1 MNWRMITRRALP
13 IVAGVVVGL
22 VASIAISSQL
32 PQTYEANSRLFLGSP
47 ASADSAGAYNG
58 DLFSQQRAATYAQL
72 VSNRDLA
79 VKVIDDLGLSVS
91 PDELATHVT
100 GAQVPKTVLMEISA
114 TDSSAQGAA
123 NLADAYAN
131 NLVAYIKRLETPLD
145 SNQPASV
152 VTVVQQAETPT
163 APVSPSYVLNA
174 LLGMV
179 LGAVVALLAMWAASK
194 LDKTVKSES
203 QLSDATGVPVL
214 GTLPRDSSR
223 LRTPMDASADAGS
236 PYAEAIRRLRT
247 NILYAHGDS
256 PSATVAFASPTSA
269 MSTTATMTNLA
280 IALDG
285 IGRRP
290 VLVDASL
297 RDQRLPQYL
306 AGNSEKGLAQVLTG
320 EMSIEDAVCQL
331 PNTDVR
337 VLFGGSCKG
346 ASSDLLASDEMAK
359 TLNALRQSF
368 DHILFDTP
376 GVLGA
381 TDAAV
386 VGLASDA
393 VVLVAI
399 AGKTRIDELTR
410 AKDTLQNVGVSVVG
424 AVLTQAR

>member
-1 MNWRMITRRALP
+1 MNWRKITRRSLP
-13 IVAGVVVGL
+13 IIAGVVVGL
-22 VASIAISSQL
+22 GASIAISSAL

-72 VSNRDLA
+72 VGNRDLA

-91 PDELATHVT
+91 PDELASQVT

-123 NLADAYAN
+123 NLADSYAN
-131 NLVAYIKRLETPLD
+131 NLVAYIKRLETPMD

-163 APVSPSYVLNA
+163 SPVSPSYILNA
-174 LLGMV
+174 VLGMV
-179 LGAVVALLAMWAASK
+179 LGAVVALLAMWLANK
-194 LDKTVKSES
+194 LDKTVKSED
-203 QLSDATGVPVL
+203 QLSDVAGVPVL

-223 LRTPMDASADAGS
+223 LRTPMDASADAAT
-236 PYAEAIRRLRT
+236 PYAEAVRRLRT
-247 NILYAHGDS
+247 NLLYSQSDS
-256 PSATVAFASPTSA
+256 PSSTVAFASPTSA

-290 VLVDASL
+290 VVVDAGL
-297 RDQRLPQYL
+297 RDQRLAKYL
-306 AGNSEKGLAQVLTG
+306 SDNSDKGLAEVLSG
-320 EMSIEDAVCQL
+320 GVAIEDAIVHL
-331 PNTDVR
+331 PESGVR
-337 VLFGGSCKG
+337 VVFGGNCKG

-368 DHILFDTP
+368 DHILLDTP

-386 VGLASDA
+386 VGLACDA

-399 AGKTRIDELTR
+399 SGKTRIDEITR
-410 AKDTLQNVGVSVVG
+410 AKETLNNVGVNVVG

>member
-1 MNWRMITRRALP
+1 MNWRKITRRSLP

-22 VASIAISSQL
+22 GASFAISSAL
-32 PQTYEANSRLFLGSP
+32 PQTYEASSRLFLGSP

-91 PDELATHVT
+91 PDELASQVT

-131 NLVAYIKRLETPLD
+131 NLVAYIKRLETPID

-163 APVSPSYVLNA
+163 SPVSPSYLLNA
-174 LLGMV
+174 LLGMA
-179 LGAVVALLAMWAASK
+179 LGAVVALLAMWLANK
-194 LDKTVKSES
+194 LDKSVKSED
-203 QLSDATGVPVL
+203 QLADATGVPVL
-214 GTLPRDSSR
+214 GTLPRDSAR
-223 LRTPMDASADAGS
+223 LRTPMDASADAAT
-236 PYAEAIRRLRT
+236 PYAEAIRRMRT
-247 NILYAHGDS
+247 NILYSQSDS
-256 PSATVAFASPTSA
+256 PSSTVAFASPTSS

-290 VLVDASL
+290 VIVDAGL
-297 RDQRLPQYL
+297 RDQRLAKYL
-306 AGNSEKGLAQVLTG
+306 AGNSDKGLAEVLSGQVA
-320 EMSIEDAVCQL
+320 IEDAIAQV
-331 PNTDVR
+331 PESGVR
-337 VLFGGSCKG
+337 AVFAGTCRG

-386 VGLASDA
+386 VGLACDA
-393 VVLVAI
+393 VVLVAV
-399 AGKTRIDELTR
+399 AGKTRIDEIAR
-410 AKDTLQNVGVSVVG
+410 AKDTLNNVGVNVVG